1 MKKQKVVLNFLDGR
15 IIKGYINDFSPE
27 DEFVLIENRLSDKQK
42 FKINELKAI
51 FFVKTFKGN
60 KDYSEKKS
68 FTLASPAGKRIL
80 VRFKDSETL
89 IGYVEGNVPWQRGFH
104 LESKKGGFFLIP
116 TDDKGNNTKVFVVS
130 TSVSDVT
137 CF

>member
-1 MKKQKVVLNFLDGR
+1 MKKHKVVLKFLDGR
-15 IIKGYINDFSPE
+15 MIKGYMDDLSSKEDSVFVDTKVSNQQRFNIND
-27 DEFVLIENRLSDKQK
+27 
-42 FKINELKAI
+42 LKAI

-68 FTLASPAGKRIL
+68 YTATSQNTKKIL

-89 IGYVEGNVPWQRGFH
+89 LGYLEGDVPWKKGFH
-104 LESKKGGFFLIP
+104 LEPKRGGFFLIP
-116 TDDKGNNTKVFVVS
+116 SDHKSNNIKVFVVS
-130 TSVSDVT
+130 TSVWDVT

>member
-15 IIKGYINDFSPE
+15 IIKGYINDFSPK
-27 DEFVLIENRLSDKQK
+27 DEFVLIENRLSDEQK
-42 FKINELKAI
+42 FEINELKAI

-60 KDYSEKKS
+60 KHYSEKKS

>member
-15 IIKGYINDFSPE
+15 IIKGYINDFSPK

-68 FTLASPAGKRIL
+68 FTLASPVGKRIL

-89 IGYVEGNVPWQRGFH
+89 IGYVEGSVPWQRGFH
-104 LESKKGGFFLIP
+104 LESKKGGFFLVP